1 MFKAKVKEDN
11 MNDGGGSQKKSFCD
25 GDKIVSFLSILF
37 WLANL
42 MKKLTITLARQH

>member
-25 GDKIVSFLSILF
+25 GDKIVSFCLF
-37 WLANL
+37 SFD
-42 MKKLTITLARQH
+42 